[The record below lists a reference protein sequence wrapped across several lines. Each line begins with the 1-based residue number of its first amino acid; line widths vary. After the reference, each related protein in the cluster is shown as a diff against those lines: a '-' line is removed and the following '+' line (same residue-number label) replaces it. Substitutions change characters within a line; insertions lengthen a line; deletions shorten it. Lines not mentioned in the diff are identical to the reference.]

1 MRRFVVVFGLAALTA
16 CAGAPPKLPIL
27 ADVAATRVTPAA
39 QDAAKRAPQV
49 FAEAEALAKQATE
62 AHDAGDDTSASLLA
76 ERAIATYQ
84 RAAILARAS
93 HATKDQADAD
103 AELAKNEADAN
114 TLAAARVAASA
125 QGDELAKRL
134 AVLKALKTPASAEPA
149 DPQREAAR
157 LVAARSLAVQARL
170 LCSAARL
177 VSATAAGLGDA
188 EKLAADRAEVDSLRA
203 DLDKRLDG
211 SPKPAPIDDAA
222 KARVGCLDA
231 LTKARRDQTSTA
243 KTLPD
248 ALLTELS
255 AAGQAPTR
263 DERGVVVTL
272 RDVFRGAALAPD
284 AQKAL
289 EALGRVAAAHGDVGV
304 QIVVHDAAP
313 LAGGAERAK
322 TAAAVIVAGGA
333 KADHVV
339 SDTAGTKSP
348 VVDPSD
354 AKNRGRNARLEVVFV
369 TPGA

>member
-1 MRRFVVVFGLAALTA
+1 MMRFRCALVLAALAA
-16 CAGAPPKLPIL
+16 CAGAPPRLPIL
-27 ADVAATRVTPAA
+27 ADVAATRVTTAS
-39 QDAAKRAPQV
+39 QDAALRAPQV
-49 FAEAEALAKQATE
+49 YAEAEALGKQATE

-93 HATKDQADAD
+93 HATKELADAD
-103 AELAKNEADAN
+103 AELAKNEADAM
-114 TLAAARVAASA
+114 TLAAARVAAAA

-134 AVLKALKTPASAEPA
+134 AVLKALKTPLSSEPA

-157 LVAARSLAVQARL
+157 LVAARSLAMQARL

-177 VSATAAGLGDA
+177 VSATAPGLGDA
-188 EKLAADRAEVDSLRA
+188 ESQAAE
-203 DLDKRLDG
+203 LDKRLDG

-231 LTKARRDQTSTA
+231 LTKARRDQASSA

-304 QIVVHDAAP
+304 QVVVHDAAP

-322 TAAAVIVAGGA
+322 TAAAVVVASGA
-333 KADHVV
+333 KPDHVV
-339 SDTAGTKSP
+339 SDTAGTKAP

-354 AKNRGRNARLEVVFV
+354 VKNRGRNARLEVVFV

>member
-1 MRRFVVVFGLAALTA
+1 MTRHVLCAVALVAVTA

-27 ADVAATRVTPAA
+27 ADVQAARSTPASL
-39 QDAAKRAPQV
+39 DAAARAPQV
-49 FAEAEALAKQATE
+49 YAEAEALAKQATQ
-62 AHDAGDDTSASLLA
+62 AHDEGDDTSASLLA
-76 ERAIATYQ
+76 ERALATYQ

-93 HATKDQADAD
+93 HATKEQADAD
-103 AELAKNEADAN
+103 AELAKNETDAQ
-114 TLAAARVAASA
+114 TLAAARVAATA

-134 AVLKALKTPASAEPA
+134 AVLKALKTPLSSAPA

-157 LVAARSLAVQARL
+157 LVAARSLATQARL

-177 VSATAAGLGDA
+177 VSSTAAGLGEA
-188 EKLAADRAEVDSLRA
+188 ETQAA

-211 SPKPAPIDDAA
+211 APKPAPIDDAA
-222 KARVGCLDA
+222 KARVACLEV

-313 LAGGAERAK
+313 LAGGADRAK
-322 TAAAVIVAGGA
+322 TAAAVVVAGGA

-339 SDTAGTKSP
+339 SDSAGTKAP
-348 VVDPSD
+348 VVDPID

>member
-1 MRRFVVVFGLAALTA
+1 MRRFAVVFGLAALTA

-114 TLAAARVAASA
+114 TLAAARVAAAA

-188 EKLAADRAEVDSLRA
+188 EKQAA

-354 AKNRGRNARLEVVFV
+354 VKNRGRNARLEVVFV